1 MTPDI
6 KAIRAAAEADA
17 NVATGHGKYW
27 AYPTTV
33 IALCDEV
40 DRLRHTN
47 GNPLSML
54 GIDQLRDENK
64 ELRQEVERLRKDAAR
79 LDWLNE
85 NGGEA
90 GLSQTPSGWRLRRGL
105 DSTHHQTLHD
115 AIDAAM
121 ETKCLNQ

>member
-17 NVATGHGKYW
+17 NVATGHGKDW

-33 IALCDEV
+33 IALCD
-40 DRLRHTN
+40 
-47 GNPLSML
+47 
-54 GIDQLRDENK
+54 
-64 ELRQEVERLRKDAAR
+64 EVERLRKDAAR

-90 GLSQTPSGWRLRRGL
+90 GLSQTPSGWRLQRGL
-105 DSTHHQTLHD
+105 DSTHHPTLHD

-121 ETKCLNQ
+121 ETKCPNQ